1 MVAATN
7 AHGLATDCRVE
18 YRIGDDFVLEFLAAS
33 DGFGAVAAHFA
44 RCAEA
49 LAGVGPLLISVD
61 GVDLDASHG
70 HSTLEASN
78 GHAAWAAARATT
90 RAMRRRS
97 SETAALAASATGGG
111 TWPRATASRSLPTSD
126 SQRTTG

>member
-1 MVAATN
+1 MLLPRAVLWLLACTAAALTPLQQARLRSGCEARKAFAAEVARPKPDD
-7 AHGLATDCRVE
+7 LAIAIAIAAEENPDE
-18 YRIGDDFVLEFLAAS
+18 PLAACQKR
-33 DGFGAVAAHFA
+33 VT
-44 RCAEA
+44 EA
-49 LAGVGPLLISVD
+49 LDEL
-61 GVDLDASHG
+61 
-70 HSTLEASN
+70 
-78 GHAAWAAARATT
+78 AARATT